1 MTCGSDALEDELE
14 TKVPGS
20 DAPEVLVP
28 QLMNS
33 LPRLLLK
40 ACDGLAQF
48 LQSMLGGNPS
58 LRDEGT
64 LHGLWP
70 IPIPY
75 PEAFRAAQF
84 QDWRKRRISLQIVV
98 LDWLFLGKP
107 AAAPSGLRNGRKLS
121 AKQWRVVVRM
131 EALAEDMNSV
141 LRVTAQDMGRSAAKS
156 EMHDGELA
164 ALHRACAAV
173 SSMTGNYGVGG
184 LKRRTGNGP
193 KSSAAGNWGTVV
205 GQVQSSSNFTAKS
218 IVADRIKFGP
228 APGFDP
234 LPFLDSRTAAMYEH
248 PQCFF
253 KDVADEPP
261 KVSVRATHFERL
273 KLFKKMAQCNRLA
286 ALPLDQVDE
295 TFASG
300 LFAVCKNL
308 DWDRLIMDCRP
319 ANGREVGLQRWTSA
333 MASANVLSQIELASS
348 DNLSMSGEDVQDYFY
363 QFLIS
368 DARRRRNAL
377 VGKLSHAELLEVFG
391 DALHFEGP
399 GYVCLSTM
407 AMGDLC
413 ACEFAQGSHLS
424 VLSGCGQLRPEE
436 LIMMHCP
443 IPRSDLMIG
452 VVIDDL
458 VLLERVLAGSSAGIT
473 RAAQRLDPIKQMY
486 KDVGLPVN
494 EKKEFVDAST
504 GSFWGCEIDGIK
516 GIMRPSSLRLWPL
529 VMITVRIASL
539 GLVTAGLLESL
550 VGSWVAILMFRRR
563 LLSLLSLCF
572 DILACDFEKG
582 DVIRLS
588 GQACD
593 ELFTI
598 AVLGPLSY
606 VNLRA
611 QTLGTIRA
619 TDSSDWGCAG
629 VFAAL
634 PEPIAREAMRH
645 SLTKS
650 RWTHLLPPFKAWQKS
665 HDLLDP
671 SDELPGGDMYN
682 THPLWCLLARG
693 LHYHESWRMAHVQK
707 RHINFTELAAFLK
720 EESRMAMGHFSC
732 RIPFGLDSQ
741 VALGALVKGRS
752 ASKALNSLLQRSLC
766 VVIGSDVYAG
776 LGFFPSLVN
785 RADAPTRDAAPPPPD
800 VELPGW
806 WAAACEGDFSAMDE
820 WLAAEEDRAGVISP
834 ERKFDF
840 SELGFKPMVALA
852 TGTKLRQKKQHAR
865 KGVPFCNGD
874 GGRDAG
880 VKKSLANK
888 APSNLHNS
896 TVTVLSQEAVEILSG
911 FSDEQVWWPA
921 GSSRRFE
928 SPGALDLFTGRGGV
942 AKALLKSGAPFVVT
956 FEWKRSVKEDL
967 LDEGNRSKIIR
978 LVELRAVLLVGM
990 AVICSSFSVAITPPI
1005 RNSRYP
1011 RGVPW
1016 APESMRAKIKDGN
1029 SHSDFAALL
1038 IDTCEG
1044 QSVDWWLENPDTSHL
1059 WRQKELR
1066 RFRDPA
1072 SERIFRLDYC
1082 RFGTPWRKRTRVA
1095 SSIKALNGLRCF
1107 CRCRKPHIALR
1118 GMHPFKKVPWTAV
1131 AEPYPR
1137 AFSDL
1142 LGFAASAQIGW
1153 CGRKLNIAGCCRGL
1167 CLRVG
1172 EASNPGP
1179 RAYRAPRGFSLE
1191 FAPILSAASIALGDK
1206 CWKSFLDWC
1215 GHVLTQDPMT
1225 LFVTVPLFLV
1235 HAVRRYGD
1243 LEFSRG
1249 GSLLYYR
1256 HLVLAA
1262 QRRVP
1267 GCKQFIH
1274 IAWDLATRW
1283 EAVEPTVHR
1292 TPIPLA
1298 VVQAMIAV
1306 GWNLGWRRWCGATTL
1321 AFFGI
1326 ARIGEVLSCRR
1337 SELLLPADLMDDR
1350 NRAAFLLLRRS
1361 KTSFRQAAKV
1371 QHLKVNDRFAVR
1383 ILEAVYKDFDSETF
1397 LFHGSPAVY
1406 RRRWD
1411 VILKLLG
1418 FDVAQRLTPG
1428 GLRGGGAI
1436 EEYRRGASI
1445 ADIQWR
1451 MRLKNVVTLEAYIQ
1465 EVAALSVMTS
1475 LSVRCVNRVR
1485 AACNLYSHLVP

>member
-348 DNLSMSGEDVQDYFY
+348 ENLSMSGEDVQDYFY

-424 VLSGCGQLRPEE
+424 VLFGCGQLRPEE

-611 QTLGTIRA
+611 QTLGN
-619 TDSSDWGCAG
+619 
-629 VFAAL
+629 
-634 PEPIAREAMRH
+634 
-645 SLTKS
+645 
-650 RWTHLLPPFKAWQKS
+650 
-665 HDLLDP
+665 
-671 SDELPGGDMYN
+671 Y
-682 THPLWCLLARG
+682 
-693 LHYHESWRMAHVQK
+693 
-707 RHINFTELAAFLK
+707 
-720 EESRMAMGHFSC
+720 
-732 RIPFGLDSQ
+732 
-741 VALGALVKGRS
+741 KG
-752 ASKALNSLLQRSLC
+752 N
-766 VVIGSDVYAG
+766 
-776 LGFFPSLVN
+776 
-785 RADAPTRDAAPPPPD
+785 
-800 VELPGW
+800 
-806 WAAACEGDFSAMDE
+806 
-820 WLAAEEDRAGVISP
+820 
-834 ERKFDF
+834 
-840 SELGFKPMVALA
+840 
-852 TGTKLRQKKQHAR
+852 
-865 KGVPFCNGD
+865 
-874 GGRDAG
+874 
-880 VKKSLANK
+880 
-888 APSNLHNS
+888 
-896 TVTVLSQEAVEILSG
+896 
-911 FSDEQVWWPA
+911 
-921 GSSRRFE
+921 
-928 SPGALDLFTGRGGV
+928 
-942 AKALLKSGAPFVVT
+942 
-956 FEWKRSVKEDL
+956 
-967 LDEGNRSKIIR
+967 
-978 LVELRAVLLVGM
+978 
-990 AVICSSFSVAITPPI
+990 
-1005 RNSRYP
+1005 
-1011 RGVPW
+1011 
-1016 APESMRAKIKDGN
+1016 
-1029 SHSDFAALL
+1029 
-1038 IDTCEG
+1038 
-1044 QSVDWWLENPDTSHL
+1044 
-1059 WRQKELR
+1059 
-1066 RFRDPA
+1066 
-1072 SERIFRLDYC
+1072 
-1082 RFGTPWRKRTRVA
+1082 
-1095 SSIKALNGLRCF
+1095 
-1107 CRCRKPHIALR
+1107 
-1118 GMHPFKKVPWTAV
+1118 
-1131 AEPYPR
+1131 
-1137 AFSDL
+1137 
-1142 LGFAASAQIGW
+1142 
-1153 CGRKLNIAGCCRGL
+1153 
-1167 CLRVG
+1167 
-1172 EASNPGP
+1172 
-1179 RAYRAPRGFSLE
+1179 
-1191 FAPILSAASIALGDK
+1191 
-1206 CWKSFLDWC
+1206 
-1215 GHVLTQDPMT
+1215 
-1225 LFVTVPLFLV
+1225 
-1235 HAVRRYGD
+1235 
-1243 LEFSRG
+1243 
-1249 GSLLYYR
+1249 
-1256 HLVLAA
+1256 
-1262 QRRVP
+1262 
-1267 GCKQFIH
+1267 
-1274 IAWDLATRW
+1274 
-1283 EAVEPTVHR
+1283 
-1292 TPIPLA
+1292 
-1298 VVQAMIAV
+1298 
-1306 GWNLGWRRWCGATTL
+1306 
-1321 AFFGI
+1321 
-1326 ARIGEVLSCRR
+1326 
-1337 SELLLPADLMDDR
+1337 
-1350 NRAAFLLLRRS
+1350 
-1361 KTSFRQAAKV
+1361 
-1371 QHLKVNDRFAVR
+1371 
-1383 ILEAVYKDFDSETF
+1383 
-1397 LFHGSPAVY
+1397 
-1406 RRRWD
+1406 
-1411 VILKLLG
+1411 
-1418 FDVAQRLTPG
+1418 
-1428 GLRGGGAI
+1428 
-1436 EEYRRGASI
+1436 
-1445 ADIQWR
+1445 
-1451 MRLKNVVTLEAYIQ
+1451 
-1465 EVAALSVMTS
+1465 
-1475 LSVRCVNRVR
+1475 
-1485 AACNLYSHLVP
+1485 